1 MTTNSIY
8 ESIREILKDYKG
20 LEDLPTGFIKE
31 ADGVWQLAP
40 LSEVDRTTLVI
51 KMLKSRQITSGSRF
65 VINFETMELKIQE

>member
-1 MTTNSIY
+1 MTTNSVY

-20 LEDLPTGFIKE
+20 PVVLPTGFTKE

-40 LSEVDRTTLVI
+40 PSEVNRTTLVV
-51 KMLKSRQITSGSRF
+51 KMLKSRQITSGTCF